1 MSKKWP
7 SLFVCLLLCCSLT
20 GCWSKVEINERSFI
34 TGLFVDL
41 TDKPGEVELTI
52 VTPLPNRFD
61 ISGQTGDRSNP
72 SSIGILSEK
81 ADSLPEAFRK
91 IQASLTRKLTWG
103 QTKVIVLGR
112 KYAEKGMDD
121 LLEWLVREQSFH
133 LKAYVFVAKGNA
145 KEMTNLAPIYEQSPS
160 EVLRQFANNR
170 TLLDKSLKDVLQSLH
185 ARQGIAVT
193 HLTIG
198 YKTMQGEVDHRAYW
212 AKPDGAVMLQ
222 AGKMV
227 GTLLES
233 DARGI
238 SWIYGSLKDPQ
249 YTLKLQDGSY
259 SFILYQP
266 KNKIRPIMQKE
277 KVVFR
282 ITMTAEA
289 GLESADT
296 PIDIT
301 DPKKLQRAEAGL
313 NQKITSS
320 LRSALEKSQ
329 TAKADV
335 LQLGSYLEWWY
346 PEFWKGI
353 RANWP
358 DYYKENVHFEIQTQ
372 IKVVHYNGE
381 LKPIWNLK

>member
-1 MSKKWP
+1 MSKKW
-7 SLFVCLLLCCSLT
+7 LLLFAGLVLCSTLS

-61 ISGQTGDRSNP
+61 NTGQSGNRSDP
-72 SSIGILSEK
+72 TSFGIISEK
-81 ADSLPEAFRK
+81 AVSLPEAFRK
-91 IQASLTRKLTWG
+91 IQATLTRKLTWG

-133 LKAYVFVAKGNA
+133 LKAFVFVAKGNA
-145 KEMTNLAPIYEQSPS
+145 KDLTNLAPVYEQSPS

-185 ARQGIAVT
+185 ARQGMAVT
-193 HLTIG
+193 QITIG
-198 YKTMQGEVDHRAYW
+198 YKTMHGEVGQRAYW
-212 AKPDGAVMLQ
+212 AKPEGAVMLQ

-227 GTLLES
+227 GTLHES

-259 SFILYQP
+259 TFILYQP
-266 KNKIRPIMQKE
+266 KNKIRPIIQKE

-296 PIDIT
+296 PVDIT

-313 NQKITSS
+313 NQKITSN

-329 TAKADV
+329 TVKADV

>member
-1 MSKKWP
+1 MH
-7 SLFVCLLLCCSLT
+7 
-20 GCWSKVEINERSFI
+20 
-34 TGLFVDL
+34 
-41 TDKPGEVELTI
+41 GEV
-52 VTPLPNRFD
+52 
-61 ISGQTGDRSNP
+61 GQ
-72 SSIGILSEK
+72 
-81 ADSLPEAFRK
+81 
-91 IQASLTRKLTWG
+91 
-103 QTKVIVLGR
+103 
-112 KYAEKGMDD
+112 
-121 LLEWLVREQSFH
+121 
-133 LKAYVFVAKGNA
+133 
-145 KEMTNLAPIYEQSPS
+145 
-160 EVLRQFANNR
+160 
-170 TLLDKSLKDVLQSLH
+170 
-185 ARQGIAVT
+185 
-193 HLTIG
+193 
-198 YKTMQGEVDHRAYW
+198 RAYW

-227 GTLLES
+227 GTLPES

-249 YTLKLQDGSY
+249 YTIKLRDGSY
-259 SFILYQP
+259 TFILYQP
-266 KNKIRPIMQKE
+266 KNKIRPMIQKE

-282 ITMTAEA
+282 INLTAEA

-296 PIDIT
+296 PVDIA

-313 NQKITSS
+313 NQKITTS

-329 TAKADV
+329 TVKADV

-346 PEFWKGI
+346 PEFWKSV